1 MRGALP
7 CLALLLGACVGV
19 AGQGAPRQYA
29 QTLDSETSACLRFPA
44 NCPGGQAEVM
54 AARQRL
60 AELGANAASVAAALR
75 PLDNEQRAR
84 IDEAILECVKD
95 ADFQLNERLFGGSP
109 TREQCSEVLERDAS
123 GKPITRAMRLG
134 QEKHDLAMEC
144 IQQKLNEL
152 RPGGFSLNQRYR
164 LNRLTGKW
172 EPLSRKEVEALLR
185 EGGKGLI
192 GSVEPDAV
200 IHSGNLTEVLDVY
213 DLKFPCPGT
222 NPAQWN
228 PYPEGHPFERLNQ
241 GELYEKAFRAN
252 PARVSPRWGIERL
265 RAL

>member
-7 CLALLLGACVGV
+7 CLALLLSACVGV
-19 AGQGAPRQYA
+19 TGQGAPRQYA

-44 NCPGGQAEVM
+44 NCPGGQAEVL

-75 PLDNEQRAR
+75 PLDNDQRAR

-95 ADFQLNERLFGGSP
+95 ADFQLNDRAFGGSP
-109 TREQCSEVLERDAS
+109 SREQCSEVLERDAS
-123 GKPITRAMRLG
+123 GRPVTRAMRLG
-134 QEKHDLAMEC
+134 TEKHDLAMEC
-144 IQQKLNEL
+144 IQRKLNEL

-172 EPLSRKEVEALLR
+172 EPLSRQELEALLR
-185 EGGKGLI
+185 AGGKELLGTI
-192 GSVEPDAV
+192 EPDIV
-200 IHSGNLTEVLDVY
+200 IHSGNPTEVLDVY

-222 NPAQWN
+222 NAARWN
-228 PYPEGHPFERLNQ
+228 DYPKGHPHEDLNQ
-241 GELYEKAFRAN
+241 GQLYEQAFGVK
-252 PARVSPRWGIERL
+252 PARVSPRWSVERWPK
-265 RAL
+265 